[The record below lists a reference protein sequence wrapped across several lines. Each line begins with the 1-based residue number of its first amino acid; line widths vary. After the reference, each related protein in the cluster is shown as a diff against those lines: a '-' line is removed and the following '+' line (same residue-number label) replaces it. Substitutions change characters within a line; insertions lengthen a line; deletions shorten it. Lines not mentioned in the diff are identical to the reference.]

1 MANASEQARAVARYR
16 TLSNDQDGV
25 AYAIRRY
32 ASPAARLGKRRE
44 ARNAETH

>member
-32 ASPAARLGKRRE
+32 ALSGSPAGE
-44 ARNAETH
+44 AP